1 MAKRCVLGLLITD
14 RIKNVPELQRTLSEC
29 GCNIKTR
36 LGLHDTNEI
45 SCSTSGL
52 LLLELFG
59 DENAQAEVE
68 RKLTNVEGVQ
78 LQKMV
83 FDM

>member
-1 MAKRCVLGLLITD
+1 
-14 RIKNVPELQRTLSEC
+14 
-29 GCNIKTR
+29 
-36 LGLHDTNEI
+36 
-45 SCSTSGL
+45 
-52 LLLELFG
+52 LELFG

>member
-1 MAKRCVLGLLITD
+1 MAKRYVLGLLVTD
-14 RIKNVPELQRTLSEC
+14 RIKNVPGLQKVLSEC

-36 LGLHDTNEI
+36 LGLHDTNETF
-45 SCSTSGL
+45 CSASGL

-59 DENAQAEVE
+59 EEHAQAEVE
-68 RKLTNVEGVQ
+68 RKLSSVEGVQ